1 MSKIRAQLTVFFE
14 DPFWVGIYERS
25 EDNKIQACRILF
37 GSEPKDYEIYSFLNL
52 NWDHLVFG
60 PPVAGTDFE
69 DHRINPKRL
78 QRQITRQLANPGIG
92 TKAQQALKTLQENQK
107 VERKLKARMKEE
119 QEKDRIYVLRKEKK
133 KQKHKGR

>member
-60 PPVAGTDFE
+60 PPVVGTDFE

-92 TKAQQALKTLQENQK
+92 TKAQQALKVLQQSGKESRKQNAKNIKEQK
-107 VERKLKARMKEE
+107 NDLKFA
-119 QEKDRIYVLRKEKK
+119 LRKEKK